1 MIRGYPVVK
10 GCFVEQRYYSV
21 DQVAELLGL
30 HVKTV
35 RGYIRD
41 GRLAATR
48 IGKQYRIRRE
58 DLEAFG
64 GGPVEAADTVGPV
77 SAEVSTVVRL
87 EGVDRERA
95 DRVTTLV
102 TAAAATPGHG
112 RPRMHV
118 QAVHDPG
125 AHSLRLVILGD
136 AAGTAA
142 LLELVERVARD

>member
-1 MIRGYPVVK
+1 M
-10 GCFVEQRYYSV
+10 EQRYYSV

-64 GGPVEAADTVGPV
+64 GGPVEAPEPQGPAP
-77 SAEVSTVVRL
+77 AEVSAVVRL
-87 EGVDRERA
+87 EGVDRDRA
-95 DRVTTLV
+95 DRVTTLL
-102 TAAAATPGHG
+102 TAAAATPGQG
-112 RPRMHV
+112 RPPVHV

-125 AHSLRLVILGD
+125 ARSLRLVILGD

-142 LLELVERVARD
+142 LLDLVDRVAQN

>member
-1 MIRGYPVVK
+1 M
-10 GCFVEQRYYSV
+10 EQRYYSV

-48 IGKQYRIRRE
+48 IGKQYRVRRE
-58 DLEAFG
+58 DLEEFG
-64 GGPVEAADTVGPV
+64 GGPVAAPEPSGPV
-77 SAEVSTVVRL
+77 AVEVSAVVRL
-87 EGVDRERA
+87 EGVDRERV

-102 TAAAATPGHG
+102 TAAAATPGQG
-112 RPRMHV
+112 RPPVHV
-118 QAVHDPG
+118 QAVHDAG
-125 AHSLRLVILGD
+125 ARSLRLVVLGD

-142 LLELVERVARD
+142 LLELVERVVQN

>member
-1 MIRGYPVVK
+1 M
-10 GCFVEQRYYSV
+10 EQRYYSV

-64 GGPVEAADTVGPV
+64 GGPVAADGPSGPV
-77 SAEVSTVVRL
+77 SVEVSAVVRL
-87 EGVDRERA
+87 EGVDRERV

-102 TAAAATPGHG
+102 TAAAAAPGQG
-112 RPRMHV
+112 RPPVHV

-125 AHSLRLVILGD
+125 ARSLRLVFLGD
-136 AAGTAA
+136 AAGTAT
-142 LLELVERVARD
+142 LLDLVERVAQN

>member
-1 MIRGYPVVK
+1 MEGR
-10 GCFVEQRYYSV
+10 FVEQRYYSV

-64 GGPVEAADTVGPV
+64 GGPVEAPEPQGPA
-77 SAEVSTVVRL
+77 SAEVSAVVRL
-87 EGVDRERA
+87 EGVDRDRA
-95 DRVTTLV
+95 DRVTTLL
-102 TAAAATPGHG
+102 TAAAATPGQG
-112 RPRMHV
+112 RPPVHV

-125 AHSLRLVILGD
+125 ARSLRLVILGD

-142 LLELVERVARD
+142 LLDLVDRVAQN

>member
-1 MIRGYPVVK
+1 MSK
-10 GCFVEQRYYSV
+10 GRFVEQRYYSV

-35 RGYIRD
+35 RGYIRE

-64 GGPVEAADTVGPV
+64 GGPVAGREPSGPV
-77 SAEVSTVVRL
+77 AVEVSSVVRL
-87 EGVDRERA
+87 EGVDRQRA

-102 TAAAATPGHG
+102 TAAAANPGRG
-112 RPRMHV
+112 GAPVHV

-125 AHSLRLVILGD
+125 AGSLRLVILGD

-142 LLELVERVARD
+142 LLELVEMSTRD

>member
-1 MIRGYPVVK
+1 MVEGS
-10 GCFVEQRYYSV
+10 FVEQRYYSV

-58 DLEAFG
+58 DLEALS
-64 GGPVEAADTVGPV
+64 GGPVEERAPSGPV
-77 SAEVSTVVRL
+77 AVEVSTVVRL
-87 EGVDRERA
+87 EGVDRNRV

-102 TAAAATPGHG
+102 TAAAATPGRG
-112 RPRMHV
+112 RPPVHV
-118 QAVHDPG
+118 QAVHDAA

-142 LLELVERVARD
+142 LLELVEMAASD